1 MIVFFT
7 LGIDVSDE
15 VEVEFE
21 GTVIEVRSVD
31 EIGRRLV

>member
-1 MIVFFT
+1 LTT

-21 GTVIEVRSVD
+21 DTGIETRSVD